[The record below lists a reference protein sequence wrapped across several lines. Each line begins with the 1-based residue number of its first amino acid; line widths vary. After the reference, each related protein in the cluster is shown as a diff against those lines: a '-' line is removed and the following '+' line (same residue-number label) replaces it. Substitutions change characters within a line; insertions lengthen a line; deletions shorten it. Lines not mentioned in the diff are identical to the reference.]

1 MTPEKNKLKT
11 NPKLHPSV
19 SEYVDH
25 LEDVRR
31 MYQDVPAQELVTSIT
46 DNDQAELIKKRRISN
61 IEHTARLLMV
71 APQDDKFIIATV
83 EELNGIYKELLEINK
98 TMGIGNRYTLHSQD
112 LSNQSSELKNLYL
125 RKEKLEKQLIDK
137 ETKRSTA
144 ALLGERLKYYP
155 IRHAQDRLLE
165 GNSYQSRREMLVVT
179 HELMR
184 EALEQL
190 TDLPNKKLRD
200 KKLEEL
206 ERSLLFYMHL
216 KDKKIQKAMLKNLS
230 KKAEEIAK
238 GPELDKVRALMLAGK
253 NKLQDAS
260 IDGLSLVF
268 GGSEESMLVSLG
280 QKAIKLERKLSTPPD
295 YKHVAKELLKDI
307 ELSLNKLSTDI
318 NEEVLKETLGLLA
331 EIRSHH
337 GDSLDE
343 KQKRRLSQQFKVFLD
358 EVVFPVQNNIINVSE
373 DLNLMSYKY
382 SHGEDSKFETD
393 SLGRAIIGI
402 KGQDSIRAIRSFSPF
417 GVLMPDN
424 IELKPFEKRFD
435 EYNERMKG
443 QYVTLDKW
451 VYNQL
456 GVLNPFLE
464 VKKVKWEK
472 LTLPERKAYFKVKGG
487 GSIDNIK
494 IKSYWETGFWK
505 DHELLSIGAQGS
517 LGDLAGGSSGG
528 SAACVAAVNG
538 YWIRWWNDDTTDKMK
553 EYLDKYGSGNKWPK
567 AKQNE
572 IRKELLVGAIL
583 SKRRYFQAVG
593 IDLDKAGVGGWD
605 KWLAGN
611 LGGGHEKKSGS
622 FERDTMYEEGTL
634 QEAFKKTNYMLNLLG
649 LENFNLD
656 DF

>member
-1 MTPEKNKLKT
+1 
-11 NPKLHPSV
+11 
-19 SEYVDH
+19 
-25 LEDVRR
+25 
-31 MYQDVPAQELVTSIT
+31 
-46 DNDQAELIKKRRISN
+46 
-61 IEHTARLLMV
+61 
-71 APQDDKFIIATV
+71 
-83 EELNGIYKELLEINK
+83 
-98 TMGIGNRYTLHSQD
+98 
-112 LSNQSSELKNLYL
+112 
-125 RKEKLEKQLIDK
+125 
-137 ETKRSTA
+137 
-144 ALLGERLKYYP
+144 
-155 IRHAQDRLLE
+155 
-165 GNSYQSRREMLVVT
+165 
-179 HELMR
+179 
-184 EALEQL
+184 
-190 TDLPNKKLRD
+190 
-200 KKLEEL
+200 
-206 ERSLLFYMHL
+206 
-216 KDKKIQKAMLKNLS
+216 
-230 KKAEEIAK
+230 
-238 GPELDKVRALMLAGK
+238 
-253 NKLQDAS
+253 
-260 IDGLSLVF
+260 
-268 GGSEESMLVSLG
+268 
-280 QKAIKLERKLSTPPD
+280 
-295 YKHVAKELLKDI
+295 
-307 ELSLNKLSTDI
+307 
-318 NEEVLKETLGLLA
+318 
-331 EIRSHH
+331 
-337 GDSLDE
+337 
-343 KQKRRLSQQFKVFLD
+343 
-358 EVVFPVQNNIINVSE
+358 
-373 DLNLMSYKY
+373 MSYKY

-517 LGDLAGGSSGG
+517 LGYLAVEAVPAVSYYVTRGAIGLARTIPLVKIVPNLPSKMPAVYLK
-528 SAACVAAVNG
+528 AARFLGAAWLGYEIGDAVNG